1 MESAETERWE
11 LMKGTLLEG
20 IQPDEG
26 LLISTAAWLGAV
38 HKLHLHKG
46 GITWV

>member
-11 LMKGTLLEG
+11 LLKGTLLEG

-26 LLISTAAWLGAV
+26 LSISTAAWFF
-38 HKLHLHKG
+38 KSRQKK
-46 GITWV
+46 II